1 MISFCQTIPVR
12 TLENVW
18 QTNRLCED
26 CFVLQETWI
35 GNQPCWILTV
45 DDPLSAAAHFHTLA
59 HVLIVV
65 DFHPEIHHELGGEFA
80 MLALTSE
87 IIHCRGFV
95 RHSPMPTKIEN
106 VYIDPRMR

>member
-1 MISFCQTIPVR
+1 
-12 TLENVW
+12 
-18 QTNRLCED
+18 
-26 CFVLQETWI
+26 
-35 GNQPCWILTV
+35 
-45 DDPLSAAAHFHTLA
+45 
-59 HVLIVV
+59 LIVV